1 MVEGGIYL
9 PDAAVDARPSLDAS
23 KTFLSS
29 MLTAFAVR
37 QASGHVIP
45 DVTEHAK

>member
-1 MVEGGIYL
+1 ML
-9 PDAAVDARPSLDAS
+9 PSSEATSMDVS

-45 DVTEHAK
+45 NVTEHAK

>member
-1 MVEGGIYL
+1 MVEGDIYL

-45 DVTEHAK
+45 DVTEHAR